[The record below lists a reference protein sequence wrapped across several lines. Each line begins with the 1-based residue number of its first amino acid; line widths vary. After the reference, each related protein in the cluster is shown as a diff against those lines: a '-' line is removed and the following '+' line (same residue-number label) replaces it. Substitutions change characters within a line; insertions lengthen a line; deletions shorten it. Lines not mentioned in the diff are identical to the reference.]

1 MITLVVT
8 LLCARL
14 IAAAFGAVLGL
25 ALAVVGLAVE
35 VAWAAARW
43 VLWPALVLGAR
54 VVRGLTVGRGSGL
67 YTPATWRW
75 APRPARGGRALARQA
90 ALLAGTRA
98 ARA

>member
-1 MITLVVT
+1 MITLVVA

-14 IAAAFGAVLGL
+14 IAAAFGAVFGL
-25 ALAVVGLAVE
+25 ALAIVGLAIE
-35 VAWAAARW
+35 VAWAAVLW

-54 VVRGLTVGRGSGL
+54 VVRALTVGRGSGL
-67 YTPATWRW
+67 YTPTSSRW
-75 APRPARGGRALARQA
+75 APRPARSGRALTRQA